1 MFYDVICYVQSTSA
15 LSPFFFGVCL
25 PIDQVAEKSKR
36 KTDAV
41 EDPQI
46 RGGNGWL
53 NGKNRGLIMVNI
65 VNTG

>member
-1 MFYDVICYVQSTSA
+1 MLCPVYFGSIA
-15 LSPFFFGVCL
+15 IFFCVCL
-25 PIDQVAEKSKR
+25 PIGQVAEKSKR

-53 NGKNRGLIMVNI
+53 NGKKSWFNNG
-65 VNTG
+65 

>member
-46 RGGNGWL
+46 RGGKRVAKWEKSWFNNG
-53 NGKNRGLIMVNI
+53 
-65 VNTG
+65 